1 MLEAREL
8 SFSYD
13 SNTPILNSATIAI
26 QPGEIVLL
34 TGATGSGK
42 STLAKC
48 LSGFIPRII
57 EGDFSGS
64 IMIDN
69 EDTSS
74 LSISEYAKRVA
85 LVQQDPDGQIC
96 TLNVADE
103 VAFGPENFG
112 ISVKEID
119 TLVANSLD
127 AVGAPYLKE
136 RSTQELS
143 GGEKQRIVIAA
154 MLACQPNYLILDEPT
169 SSLDPK
175 GTIQL
180 RDILTELKSKGLGI
194 IIIEHQ
200 FSAFLPV
207 ADRILKISEGKVESC
222 MADEATSDWTPQT
235 DTGTNK
241 AETIRIRNVSFSY
254 GDRKAVNQVTLGI
267 SQGELVAVMGNNGS
281 GKTTLLGLIAGL
293 LQPDEGNIFLDDVA
307 IHSMNHREIAEKNGV
322 VFQNPNHQ
330 IFERTVWKEHVLG
343 LDVLGLN
350 LEDYSLIA
358 EQSLDQIG
366 LLSMRDRNPFSL
378 SHGQKRRLNVSS
390 VAVHKPKVFLFD
402 EPFIGQ
408 DADGRR
414 IISHKMADHVKA
426 EGICIVVTH
435 DSIFASQFCSRII
448 FMDEGSVLFD
458 GLPQSVLNSLERI
471 GRSEYTKPEVDPN

>member
-13 SNTPILNSATIAI
+13 GKTPVIDSASTIL

-48 LSGFIPRII
+48 LSGFIPRTI
-57 EGDFSGS
+57 EGDYSGS

-69 EDTSS
+69 EDVSS

-85 LVQQDPDGQIC
+85 LVQQDTDGQIC

-112 ISVKEID
+112 IPSNDLD
-119 TLVANSLD
+119 TLITDSLD
-127 AVGAPYLKE
+127 AVGALHLKD

-154 MLACQPNYLILDEPT
+154 MLACQPNYLILDEPS

-175 GTIQL
+175 GAIQL
-180 RDILTELKSKGLGI
+180 RDVLIDLKSKGLGI
-194 IIIEHQ
+194 MVIEHQ
-200 FSAFLPV
+200 FPAFLPV
-207 ADRILKISEGKVESC
+207 ADRILKISEGKIESWIP
-222 MADEATSDWTPQT
+222 DETTFRHTLQIGMPIT
-235 DTGTNK
+235 K
-241 AETIRIRNVSFSY
+241 AETIRIRDVSFSY
-254 GDRKAVNQVTLGI
+254 GDRKAVNQVSMEI
-267 SQGELVAVMGNNGS
+267 SQGELVAVMGDNGS
-281 GKTTLLGLIAGL
+281 GKTTLLGLVAGL
-293 LQPDEGNIFLDDVA
+293 LQPDEGEIFLDDVA
-307 IHSMNHREIAEKNGV
+307 INSLNRRELAGKNGV

-343 LDVLGLN
+343 LDVLGFSF
-350 LEDYSLIA
+350 EDYSLTA
-358 EQSLDQIG
+358 EQSLDQVG
-366 LLSMRDRNPFSL
+366 LLGMRDRNPFSL

-390 VAVHKPKVFLFD
+390 VTIHKPKVFLFD

-408 DADGRR
+408 DAYGRR
-414 IISHKMADHVKA
+414 IITQKMTDHVKA
-426 EGICIVVTH
+426 EGTCIVVTH
-435 DSIFASQFCSRII
+435 DPIFASQFCSRII
-448 FMDEGSVLFD
+448 FMDEGSILFD
-458 GLPQSVLNSLERI
+458 GLPQSVLSSLESM
-471 GRSEYTKPEVDPN
+471 GRSEYTSPEANPD